1 MKAPNPT
8 DIEVSSYPCT
18 CGRDE
23 VLIVDPSPIDWE
35 DEDEDN
41 QGLGLRGSYRY
52 DNTCCHSISRV
63 IFSDTSHLQRV
74 IYSIQDTNKGGR

>member
-41 QGLGLRGSYRY
+41 
-52 DNTCCHSISRV
+52 
-63 IFSDTSHLQRV
+63 
-74 IYSIQDTNKGGR
+74 